1 MQHGLEGDGRQAILT
16 NPNRKRAAS
25 DELDDSSLFSRPR
38 FSHGS
43 ILPDGIER
51 LFVRRNSALET
62 RFGGFRRLQC
72 RKKKKKKKKHK
83 KKKRRMGGAN
93 DNNDSSFCL
102 QRLSMAD
109 QQQQPSSLPSSRID
123 DGSGMENRWRDIDR
137 LLLRSGNLVGP
148 GFEPGPEVTYVNLFP
163 EVDRLAIPLFFF
175 FLSFFFFSKGSRWV
189 TFSFL
194 VTRRPWSE

>member
-1 MQHGLEGDGRQAILT
+1 MLT

-38 FSHGS
+38 ISHGS
-43 ILPDGIER
+43 TLPDGIER

-62 RFGGFRRLQC
+62 RFCGFRRLQC
-72 RKKKKKKKKHK
+72 RKKKKKKKK

-123 DGSGMENRWRDIDR
+123 DGSGMENRWRDIDC

-148 GFEPGPEVTYVNLFP
+148 GFEPGPEVMYVNLFP
-163 EVDRLAIPLFFF
+163 GSGSSCNPPFL

-194 VTRRPWSE
+194 VTRRPWSVNE

>member
-148 GFEPGPEVTYVNLFP
+148 GFEPGPEVMYVNLFP
-163 EVDRLAIPLFFF
+163 EVDRLAISLFFSF
-175 FLSFFFFSKGSRWV
+175 FLSSSSPRVLGG
-189 TFSFL
+189 
-194 VTRRPWSE
+194 

>member
-1 MQHGLEGDGRQAILT
+1 VLH
-16 NPNRKRAAS
+16 KS
-25 DELDDSSLFSRPR
+25 
-38 FSHGS
+38 
-43 ILPDGIER
+43 
-51 LFVRRNSALET
+51 VLET
-62 RFGGFRRLQC
+62 RFCGFRRLQC
-72 RKKKKKKKKHK
+72 IKKKKKKKK

-148 GFEPGPEVTYVNLFP
+148 GFEPGPEVMYVNHFP
-163 EVDRLAIPLFFF
+163 EVDHLAIPLVL
-175 FLSFFFFSKGSRWV
+175 FLSFFFFSKGFRWV
-189 TFSFL
+189 TFCFI